1 MNLQALRWQNR
12 RPNAATDRFVSGVG
26 VIALVVMI
34 LAMAPELPL
43 VLIGAMLLS
52 GLIVGAYFAP
62 LIVAICRGH
71 RNELAIGVLNMLL
84 GWTIVGWVAALVW
97 ACRHQ
102 PTQRFESRMDPT

>member
-1 MNLQALRWQNR
+1 
-12 RPNAATDRFVSGVG
+12 
-26 VIALVVMI
+26 
-34 LAMAPELPL
+34 MARELSL

-84 GWTIVGWVAALVW
+84 GWTIIGWVAALVW
-97 ACRHQ
+97 ACTANVGSASKAGWTQLDHVDPNPVPLRMHVEVQ
-102 PTQRFESRMDPT
+102 PK